1 MPPGPLASLA
11 SELNLSASLCPSSPW
26 PLSLPPCRWPPP
38 PALPSCFSSG
48 LISYLWRPRA
58 GYPPSSQPLPPA
70 ASPPFTENQVTSS
83 PWHQFPTGLPARAP
97 PPPHPSSPPSP
108 PRAGHGLLP
117 WRAPRASQASR
128 LENSIPRPG
137 PRLRRAGPQTSQAA
151 RTRRHPFLSI
161 IHGADRLTEQAGFSP
176 VPSCSFSPLPSR
188 PLPREVAVQPVDS
201 SFRDAALTSARAAR
215 KARTEL

>member
-1 MPPGPLASLA
+1 MEAEGRLSSFLPAPPTSRLSPLHGESGDIQPLASV
-11 SELNLSASLCPSSPW
+11 SH
-26 PLSLPPCRWPPP
+26 R
-38 PALPSCFSSG
+38 
-48 LISYLWRPRA
+48 
-58 GYPPSSQPLPPA
+58 PPSKGP
-70 ASPPFTENQVTSS
+70 
-83 PWHQFPTGLPARAP
+83 P

-176 VPSCSFSPLPSR
+176 VPSCSFSLLPSR
-188 PLPREVAVQPVDS
+188 PLPREVAVQPADS